1 MLTFHLPTHWESKKE
16 TPMWVCV
23 CVFSF
28 KLCLYDTVCVK
39 KQCGHIFLFLKSR
52 CLCKLSQERHPG
64 YSVVRSLPP
73 VKIKYETFIIQG
85 GLIWCSLSDGLC
97 NGEALDRS
105 TFTALKG
112 WRGDPKGNHYAR
124 KQWRCRRGGETLWRV
139 LPSLLPARHEGWNH
153 WFCFGAY
160 QVCVW
165 TVLNVWVVCGRSH

>member
-23 CVFSF
+23 CVFFQVVFVWHS
-28 KLCLYDTVCVK
+28 VCEK
-39 KQCGHIFLFLKSR
+39 AMRTYLFLKSR

-139 LPSLLPARHEGWNH
+139 LALSPPGPPRRLKPLVLLRGISGLRMN
-153 WFCFGAY
+153 GA
-160 QVCVW
+160 
-165 TVLNVWVVCGRSH
+165 